1 MTTFHNFVFRIQTGG
16 AIMVLKPNGIGLIRC
31 KQITIAWGKM
41 SQSIKIRS
49 WKKVS
54 QNSI

>member
-54 QNSI
+54 QNNI